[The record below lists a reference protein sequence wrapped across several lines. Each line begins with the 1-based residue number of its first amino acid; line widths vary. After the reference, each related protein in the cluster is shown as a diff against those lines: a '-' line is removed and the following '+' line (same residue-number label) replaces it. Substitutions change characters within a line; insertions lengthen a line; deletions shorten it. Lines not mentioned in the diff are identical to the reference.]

1 MVATIVILGI
11 LEVETQWPVCL
22 SGHESRSSLFYTA
35 CWTTGEAHV
44 SLLDSAVAA
53 SALDLGRVKTFWL
66 GRSDVGW
73 IGSHGFRR

>member
-53 SALDLGRVKTFWL
+53 SAWGHDKPFPAVLK
-66 GRSDVGW
+66 S
-73 IGSHGFRR
+73 FRPER